1 MPTPITLPQLAE
13 TTHEGTVG
21 RWLKQVGD
29 TIKRYEPLVEILT
42 DKVNVEMT
50 SPYSGVISAINVAEG
65 ETLLVGGVLAIVDE
79 DGSTAEAA
87 PAPAAATAPAA
98 AVAVATA
105 EGPGSVRRGEGRQRI
120 TPVVARLAQQ
130 HGVDIG
136 LLRGTGVD
144 GRVTKQDLL
153 DYVAQQEQQP
163 APAPVAAPAP
173 AAATPAAPA
182 APVAAGPDEEAVP
195 LSPMRKAIA
204 ENMSRSKASIPH
216 AWAMVEVDVTPLV
229 RLREGLKE
237 DFKRREGV
245 DLTYLPF
252 VMKVVAETLKE
263 FPYLNAAWG
272 DDKIILK
279 RRVNLGVAVSLDNA
293 LIVPVVKD
301 ADRLSIAGLA
311 HAVAD
316 LINKARSNRLA
327 PADVTGGTFTV
338 NNTGALGTSLSYPIV
353 FPGQAAIVTTEAI
366 IKRPV
371 VVDDAIAIRSM
382 MNIAMS
388 FDHRIADG
396 GISGG
401 FLRTLKAKVE
411 RLNTDTPIY

>member
-65 ETLLVGGVLAIVDE
+65 ETLLVGGVLATVDE

-87 PAPAAATAPAA
+87 PAAAAPAPAAAAAPAA
-98 AVAVATA
+98 AVAAATA

-153 DYVAQQEQQP
+153 DYVAQQEQQSAT

-173 AAATPAAPA
+173 AAAPPAAPA

-195 LSPMRKAIA
+195 LNPMRRAIA
-204 ENMSRSKASIPH
+204 ENMSRSKASIP
-216 AWAMVEVDVTPLV
+216 TP
-229 RLREGLKE
+229 GPWWKW
-237 DFKRREGV
+237 
-245 DLTYLPF
+245 
-252 VMKVVAETLKE
+252 M
-263 FPYLNAAWG
+263 
-272 DDKIILK
+272 
-279 RRVNLGVAVSLDNA
+279 
-293 LIVPVVKD
+293 
-301 ADRLSIAGLA
+301 
-311 HAVAD
+311 
-316 LINKARSNRLA
+316 
-327 PADVTGGTFTV
+327 
-338 NNTGALGTSLSYPIV
+338 
-353 FPGQAAIVTTEAI
+353 
-366 IKRPV
+366 
-371 VVDDAIAIRSM
+371 
-382 MNIAMS
+382 
-388 FDHRIADG
+388 
-396 GISGG
+396 
-401 FLRTLKAKVE
+401 
-411 RLNTDTPIY
+411 

>member
-29 TIKRYEPLVEILT
+29 TVKRYEPLVEILT

-50 SPYSGVISAINVAEG
+50 SPYTGVITAINVAEG
-65 ETLLVGGVLAIVDE
+65 ETLLVGGVLATVDE

-87 PAPAAATAPAA
+87 PAPAPAAAAPAA
-98 AVAVATA
+98 AAAVATA

-136 LLRGTGVD
+136 LLQGTGVD

-163 APAPVAAPAP
+163 ATAPVAAPAP
-173 AAATPAAPA
+173 AAAPA

-195 LSPMRKAIA
+195 LSPMRRAIA

-216 AWAMVEVDVTPLV
+216 AWAMVEVDVSPLV

-263 FPYLNAAWG
+263 FPYLNAAWA

-279 RRVNLGVAVSLDNA
+279 KRINLGVAVSLDNA

-396 GISGG
+396 GITGG
-401 FLRTLKAKVE
+401 FLRALKTKVE
-411 RLNTDTPIY
+411 RLSTDTPIY